1 MALNDLP
8 QQGMSLVPTMELRDY
23 LEIIRKWRTMIILF
37 AVIAVVT
44 SGIFSFFV
52 IPPVYETKAVLM
64 VTRPAQNNQSRPAN
78 QQGLESVV
86 GTVSS
91 LPEMTVNTY
100 VGQITAPVVL
110 KRVIKKLQLDP
121 VLYTPESLAGMIAVE
136 AVKDTNLIEIKVQHN
151 DPKLAAN
158 IANTLADEFLAFISE
173 NSEAQMAKSVEF
185 LQQQRQNVE
194 QELTTATE
202 SLKQFNAKPRGVE
215 LLQKEVEKRTAD
227 LTQYQSQLTLA
238 GVELQ
243 QLQAARAQLEAR
255 LAQTPPTITVKQM
268 LPPEAIAALQARQ
281 SGPATGAEGQEV
293 PLPAIPVEQLT
304 VPVEEVNAAYVSL
317 QQSLAEKEA
326 AVADKEAEITGLT
339 QIIAEV
345 QKGLEELQAE
355 LTTKATEQAR
365 LQRQVTQLEEAEAL
379 LAEKVTETR
388 VAQSVNLGEVSLLL
402 AAPAQVPNAPVKP
415 NKKLNLAVAGAVGLV
430 VAVGLALLL
439 EYLDNTVKEPED
451 LERRLGLPLLGT
463 IPEVGSRLK

>member
-8 QQGMSLVPTMELRDY
+8 QQGALPVPTLELRDY

-37 AVIAVVT
+37 TVIAVVT
-44 SGIFSFFV
+44 SGVFSFFV
-52 IPPVYETKAVLM
+52 IPPVYETKAVLL
-64 VTRPAQNNQSRPAN
+64 VTRPTQNQNRVVNQN

-100 VGQITAPVVL
+100 VGQVTAPVVL

-121 VLYTPESLAGMIAVE
+121 VLYTPESLSGMINVK
-136 AVKDTNLIEIKVQHN
+136 AVKDTNLIEIEVQHN
-151 DPKLAAN
+151 DPKMAAS
-158 IANTLADEFLAFISE
+158 IANTLAEEFLAFISE

-194 QELTTATE
+194 KELMAATE
-202 SLKQFNAKPRGVE
+202 ALKKFNAQPRGVE

-227 LTQYQSQLTLA
+227 LTEYQSKLTLA
-238 GVELQ
+238 RVELQ
-243 QLQAARAQLEAR
+243 QLQAAKSQLEAR

-268 LPPEAIAALQARQ
+268 LPPEAIAALQAKQ
-281 SGPATGAEGQEV
+281 TPAGEEAAGAV
-293 PLPAIPVEQLT
+293 IPPEQLT
-304 VPVEEVNAAYVSL
+304 VPVEEVNPAYTSL

-326 AVADKEAEITGLT
+326 AVADKEAEIAGLT

-345 QKGLEELQAE
+345 QKGLEQLQAE
-355 LTTKATEQAR
+355 LTAKATEQAR
-365 LQRQVTQLEEAEAL
+365 LQRQVKQLEDAEAL

-388 VAQSVNLGEVSLLL
+388 VAQSINLGEVSLLL
-402 AAPAQVPNAPVKP
+402 AAPAQVPAAPVKP

-439 EYLDNTVKEPED
+439 EYLDNTIREPED
-451 LERRLGLPLLGT
+451 LERRLGLPLLGA
-463 IPEVGSRLK
+463 IPEVSSKLK